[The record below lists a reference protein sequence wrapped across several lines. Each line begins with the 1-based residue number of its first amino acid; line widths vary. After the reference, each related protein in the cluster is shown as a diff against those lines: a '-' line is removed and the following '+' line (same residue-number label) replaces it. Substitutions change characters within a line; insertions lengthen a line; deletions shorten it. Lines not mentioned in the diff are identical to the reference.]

1 MARRNSAVSIDNL
14 GTILDP
20 LPALRLCGNTLQ
32 TLGFSSA
39 LLSLPRELDQA
50 VDGRPVEYTNLNHIY
65 DTLQQLSGGL
75 TIRLT
80 PERSTDESI
89 SYGDLEL
96 QSLVH
101 CCLGIC
107 EELIIAA
114 NQLRSHSS
122 SSSIFGS
129 FHEALRGV
137 WDEKQVEALEEG
149 LLVCRREAM
158 RVLTIVL
165 RDGQS
170 SILQEVQRL
179 KNQNRKIEMSQTRWL
194 ADILETLRDVQ
205 HQAAEEYIGDVLP
218 GVTNP
223 FNPNQLSSMACR
235 MAHIVQKASKVAFVQ
250 RFLRTLHFRSI
261 RDHHAGI
268 ARAHE
273 KSFMWVFP
281 RNIDVEIHHFPRP
294 TILPWLQGENG
305 SIYWVSGKPASGK
318 STFMKYLLAHPQTL
332 ESLRSWAG
340 SEKLVI
346 ASHFFWSA
354 GNSMQKSKIGL
365 LQSLLYG
372 EHSEMIELLNSLVH
386 SNIKM
391 CLSSRQWKVF
401 EDAYGA
407 SADQK
412 LYLEWHNRDDIH
424 DYVQS
429 ELEQHPAWELLLEL
443 NPQTHEI
450 VGEIADR
457 AQGVFLWAVLAV
469 RSFGEWLT
477 TGDTLFFL
485 QKKFRMIPVDLELL
499 FKSML
504 ESVDPIYTSYVSHI
518 FNVAS
523 SAPEPL
529 PVLLYVSLEREIQDE
544 SKVPPQKDVPP
555 TYRGLLLQVEQLRRQ
570 LKSMCKG
577 LLEVHCRRNEE
588 DLLRYRVDFLHR
600 TAREFFRGNEI
611 VQAMHV
617 TGRG

>member
-1 MARRNSAVSIDNL
+1 
-14 GTILDP
+14 
-20 LPALRLCGNTLQ
+20 
-32 TLGFSSA
+32 
-39 LLSLPRELDQA
+39 
-50 VDGRPVEYTNLNHIY
+50 
-65 DTLQQLSGGL
+65 
-75 TIRLT
+75 
-80 PERSTDESI
+80 
-89 SYGDLEL
+89 
-96 QSLVH
+96 
-101 CCLGIC
+101 
-107 EELIIAA
+107 
-114 NQLRSHSS
+114 
-122 SSSIFGS
+122 
-129 FHEALRGV
+129 LRGV
-137 WDEKQVEALEEG
+137 WDEKQVKALEEG
-149 LLVCRREAM
+149 LLP
-158 RVLTIVL
+158 I

-170 SILQEVQRL
+170 SILQDVQRL
-179 KNQNRKIEMSQTRWL
+179 KNQNRQIEMSQTRWL

-235 MAHIVQKASKVAFVQ
+235 MAHVVQKASKVAFVQ

-281 RNIDVEIHHFPRP
+281 RNIDVETDHFPKP
-294 TILPWLQGENG
+294 TTLPWLQGENG

-372 EHSEMIELLNSLVH
+372 IFTHSPDLIPIVCPRRWEATMSGEHGDSPWCMEELLETFKSLCSQNAIPTKFCFFIDGLDECTGEHSELIELLNSLVH

-391 CLSSRQWKVF
+391 CLSSRQWKIF

-429 ELEQHPAWELLLEL
+429 ELEQHPAWGLLLEL

-457 AQGVFLWAVLAV
+457 AQGVFLWAVLVV
-469 RSFGEWLT
+469 RSFDEWLT

-485 QKKFRMIPVDLELL
+485 QKKLRMIPVDLELL

-544 SKVPPQKDVPP
+544 NMVPPQRNEPP
-555 TYRGLLLQVEQLRRQ
+555 TYRSLLLQVEQLRRQ

-588 DLLRYRVDFLHR
+588 GLLRYRVDFLHR